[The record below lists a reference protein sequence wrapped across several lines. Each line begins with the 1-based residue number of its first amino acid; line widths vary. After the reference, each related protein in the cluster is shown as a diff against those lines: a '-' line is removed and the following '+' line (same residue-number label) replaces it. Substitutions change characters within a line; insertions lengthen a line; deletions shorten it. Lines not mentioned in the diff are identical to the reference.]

1 MINVLNKNL
10 DNNLEINYQDVD
22 NINKKVNDIIQSNV
36 KDKKTQSA
44 AKQYLAKA
52 KNLLK
57 ENNNIWHKDFDY
69 KIIEALI
76 AKGKTPHAIKLA
88 IKKYSPSSLTLDDK
102 KLSELIRLNQKGLS
116 R

>member
-1 MINVLNKNL
+1 MTYIEEKMINVLNKNL

-76 AKGKTPHAIKLA
+76 AEGKTPHAIKLA
-88 IKKYSPSSLTLDDK
+88 IKNILPLVL
-102 KLSELIRLNQKGLS
+102 L
-116 R
+116 